1 MRSGASPLA
10 SSTAKAGPYFS
21 GPAPIHSGGW
31 GDARCD
37 TDLTL
42 PAFAT
47 QVRVHDHNTG
57 EHAWCEV
64 TGRPT
69 PAGPQRNCFATK
81 KGELWTLE
89 LRLEHN
95 GAKIGQLVAD
105 LSKPSIA
112 SLWDVKVR
120 VYRPLPM

>member
-1 MRSGASPLA
+1 M
-10 SSTAKAGPYFS
+10 
-21 GPAPIHSGGW
+21 
-31 GDARCD
+31 
-37 TDLTL
+37 
-42 PAFAT
+42 
-47 QVRVHDHNTG
+47 
-57 EHAWCEV
+57 